1 LAFTGGPAGN
11 IVNSPQIEAKVQ
23 QCESVLHQNV
33 SGWFD

>member
-1 LAFTGGPAGN
+1 
-11 IVNSPQIEAKVQ
+11 VNSPQIDAKVQ